1 MSDLLHLP
9 AHTSPDTICDVIDE
23 HGGVIVDE
31 LLDIETLTT
40 LEAELRPYLEACDSG
55 TNAFAGFRT
64 KRIGALIAR
73 SPTSRS
79 LATHPLVTAASSQ
92 YLAPYCDHHQLHF
105 SQAVAIGQGEGAQM
119 LHRDRGVWGA
129 TLTRAVETQFS
140 TIWALTDFTH
150 QNGATRIVPG
160 SHRWDKDRQ
169 PADDEIVSAEMRAG
183 SVLLYNGTV
192 IHGGG
197 ENTTPKERV
206 GVLLHYTL
214 NWLRQEENQYLSCPP
229 SSPGARPSAAGAD
242 GLHAGRSGARFLLDA
257 RCAWSR
263 GGARASRTAVRDH
276 NNQRHRARRDLIS
289 RLGFAACDCPT
300 SGSRPTSHGGRTQ
313 PSII

>member
-1 MSDLLHLP
+1 MVRPGRTPLRCPSVDRRSLACYNRTVSNLRHLP
-9 AHTSPDTICDVIDE
+9 ASTTPDSICSAIDE
-23 HGGVIVDE
+23 DGGVIVDG
-31 LLDIETLTT
+31 LLGAETLAS
-40 LEAELRPYLEACDSG
+40 LEAELRPYLEACANG
-55 TNAFAGFRT
+55 TNAFAGFKT

-229 SSPGARPSAAGAD
+229 EIANELDPELRALMGYSLGGPVLGFYSTPGAPGEGVELAPPERLFDSPTT
-242 GLHAGRSGARFLLDA
+242 DA
-257 RCAWSR
+257 RS
-263 GGARASRTAVRDH
+263 
-276 NNQRHRARRDLIS
+276 
-289 RLGFAACDCPT
+289 
-300 SGSRPTSHGGRTQ
+300 
-313 PSII
+313 